1 MSVRVPMRGTGAE
14 QPVVATKARNGAGAK
29 GLPHSADED
38 ATTAGGDAGGRIGS
52 GSAKS
57 FPISKRQVWEAY
69 KRVKANRGAAGVD
82 GQTIEQFEGDLS
94 NNLYKLWNRLASGS
108 YMPRAVRRV
117 ELPKPDG
124 GMRPLGIPT
133 VADRIAQ
140 TVVKQHLE
148 PRLEEHFHEDSYGYR
163 PGKSARQ
170 ALDRARRR
178 CWDYAWVV
186 DLDIKGFFDT
196 IDHALLMRAL
206 ERHASERWVL
216 LYVRRWLE
224 APVEL
229 AEGQMQARTLGT
241 PQGGVISPLL
251 ANLFLHY
258 VFDVWLQRH
267 HPDVPFE
274 RYADDALCHCRT
286 RRQAERVLAAL
297 TQRFAE
303 CGLTLHP
310 QKTRLVYCKDDDR
323 RGDYCDTSF
332 DFLGFTFR
340 ARRSKNRWGRFFIN
354 FSPGMSAKAGK
365 RIRQDIH
372 GWRLHMRSD
381 ETLEELARMYNQRIR
396 GWVNYYSAFYKSALV
411 PTLRHLDRKL
421 VLWATRKYKRLRR
434 HRRRA
439 SHWLERVARS
449 RPGLFAHWHLLWG
462 RTGMGRAG

>member
-1 MSVRVPMRGTGAE
+1 MRVPMRGTGAD
-14 QPVVATKARNGAGAK
+14 QPVVAMKAGNGAGAK
-29 GLPHSADED
+29 GLTHPAED
-38 ATTAGGDAGGRIGS
+38 GATTADGNASGRIAPE
-52 GSAKS
+52 SAKS

-82 GQTIEQFEGDLS
+82 GQTIAQFEEDLS

-117 ELPKPDG
+117 EIPKPDG
-124 GMRPLGIPT
+124 GTRPLGIPT
-133 VADRIAQ
+133 IADRIAQ

-148 PRLEEHFHEDSYGYR
+148 PELEGHFHEDSYGYR

-206 ERHASERWVL
+206 ERHTSERWVL

-229 AEGQMQARTLGT
+229 ADGQTQVRTLGT

-258 VFDVWLQRH
+258 VFDMWMRRH
-267 HPDVPFE
+267 HPDAPFE
-274 RYADDALCHCRT
+274 RYADDGLCHCRT
-286 RRQAERVLAAL
+286 REQAEAVLAGL
-297 TQRFAE
+297 TQRFAD

-310 QKTRLVYCKDDDR
+310 LKTRLIYCKDDDR
-323 RGDYCDTSF
+323 RSDYPETTF

-340 ARRSKNRWGRFFIN
+340 ARRSKNRWGKFFVN

-365 RIRQDIH
+365 RIRQDIR

-396 GWVNYYSAFYKSALV
+396 GWVNYFSAFYKSALY
-411 PTLRHLDRKL
+411 PTLRQLDRKL

-439 SHWLERVARS
+439 AHWLERIARAQ
-449 RPGLFAHWHLLWG
+449 PGLFAHWRLLWG
-462 RTGMGRAG
+462 QGRMGRAG